1 MAPLRPAG
9 LLLTAALAASLS
21 PPVCGGPS
29 HLTRAPAADERVWP
43 DREWPTAT
51 PESQGLTADGL
62 DALAVYAR
70 KYGGDPGCVIRHGRL
85 VKEWGDPAARA
96 DVKSATKGAVG
107 TTLLGLAVDSGLVRL
122 DDRARKHYPALG
134 AEKKENAAKGW
145 LDRITVRQLATMTA
159 GFDDG
164 RPPRLVYEPGTRG
177 IYSNDTANML
187 AELLTIR
194 FGEDLRAVLKRKVMG
209 PLGARDSEWAWR
221 DNQFRAKTV
230 NGLPSREFA
239 AGLTITHRALARIG
253 YLYLREGN
261 WKGKRI
267 LSRDF
272 VRTATRPTDLPAP
285 YPFYA
290 LYWGSNGKGT
300 FADLPRDAFWALG
313 LGDSFVLVCPGLDVV
328 AVRLGTGSVKS
339 QLPGGERPE
348 DWGKRVAGFGRLLRK
363 AVREP

>member
-1 MAPLRPAG
+1 MPSLIVPLM
-9 LLLTAALAASLS
+9 LTALFAVSFSLPAWAQS
-21 PPVCGGPS
+21 S
-29 HLTRAPAADERVWP
+29 ANTRVPTADESVWP

-51 PESQGLTADGL
+51 PESEGLSADGL
-62 DALAVYAR
+62 DALAAYAR
-70 KYGGDPGCVIRHGRL
+70 RYGGGSGCVVRHGRL
-85 VKEWGDPAARA
+85 VKEWGDPTARA

-107 TTLLGLAVDSGLVRL
+107 TTLLGLAVDAGLVRL
-122 DDRARKHYPALG
+122 DDIARKHYPALG
-134 AEKKENAAKGW
+134 AERKENAAKGW
-145 LDRITVRQLATMTA
+145 LARITVRQLATMTA

-177 IYSNDTANML
+177 MYSNDTSNML
-187 AELLTIR
+187 AELLTIK

-209 PLGARDSEWAWR
+209 PLGVRDSEWAWR

-239 AGLTITHRALARIG
+239 AGLTITHRALARVG

-261 WKGKRI
+261 WKGKQI
-267 LSRDF
+267 LSREF

-290 LYWGSNGKGT
+290 LYWGSNAKGT
-300 FADLPRDAFWALG
+300 FADLPKDAFWALG
-313 LGDSFVLVCPGLDVV
+313 LGDSFVLVCPSLDVV

-339 QLPGGERPE
+339 QLPGGDRAE
-348 DWGKRVAGFGRLLRK
+348 DWGKRVEGFGRLLRK